1 MKKLILTLSLGLFSL
16 ATFAQRVSLTAN
28 FSDFRIDN
36 TSSGNTSIDYAGSTS
51 MSANLRLYSKKHW
64 AVRVGAGLDNLE
76 YTVSDGIQTDYSARR
91 QDLQGILGLEK
102 HFIVANFLDIYPGVY
117 VPLTI
122 NGDDILSDNYDNIQ
136 NGNLRA
142 GLGLVAGANI
152 KLLKI
157 LRLGLEFNASY
168 DNFKTTVYESV
179 DNRSLVP
186 FQGLSYTTAFTLGV
200 AF

>member
-1 MKKLILTLSLGLFSL
+1 MKKLILTLSLGLLSL

-51 MSANLRLYSKKHW
+51 MSANLRLFSKKHW
-64 AVRVGAGLDNLE
+64 AVRVGAGLDNLQ

-91 QDLQGILGLEK
+91 QDLQGIFGLEK
-102 HFIVANFLDIYPGVY
+102 HFIIGDFLDIYPGAY

-122 NGDDILSDNYDNIQ
+122 TGDDILSDNYDNIQ

>member
-51 MSANLRLYSKKHW
+51 MSANLRLFSKKHW

-91 QDLQGILGLEK
+91 QDLQGIFGLEK
-102 HFIVANFLDIYPGVY
+102 HFIIGDFLDIYPGAY

-122 NGDDILSDNYDNIQ
+122 TGDDILSDNYENIQ

-168 DNFKTTVYESV
+168 DNFKTTIYESV

>member
-122 NGDDILSDNYDNIQ
+122 TGDDILSDNYDNIQ